1 MNTISFASGLGP
13 AAWLGLTLGL
23 SLTLLVISIVDGRS
37 LRIPDALSLPLIA
50 LGLALSVA
58 LPGGSGLSHAIGAA
72 AGFLFFAVIGE
83 AHFRLRGVEGL
94 GLGDAKL
101 FSAAGAWLGWQ
112 NLPAV
117 LLVAALGGLAQAL
130 LVQHRQPARPL
141 AFGPWIAAGF
151 WLVWIAGSRGG
162 IG

>member
-1 MNTISFASGLGP
+1 MYTISFAPGLGP
-13 AAWLGLTLGL
+13 ASWLGLTLGI
-23 SLTLLVISIVDGRS
+23 SLILLVISIVDWRS
-37 LRIPDALSLPLIA
+37 FRIPDALSLPLIA
-50 LGLALSVA
+50 VGLAFSVA
-58 LPGGSGLSHAIGAA
+58 LPGGSGLAHAIGAA

-130 LVQHRQPARPL
+130 VLRRGPPGRPL

-151 WLVWIAGSRGG
+151 LLVWIAGTKGG
-162 IG
+162 TG